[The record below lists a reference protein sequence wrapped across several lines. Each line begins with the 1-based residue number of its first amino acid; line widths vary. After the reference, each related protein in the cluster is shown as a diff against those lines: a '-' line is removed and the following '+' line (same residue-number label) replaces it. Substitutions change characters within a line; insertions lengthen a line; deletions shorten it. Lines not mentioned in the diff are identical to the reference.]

1 MITLHHM
8 NRTSGSE
15 RGPRGQGRGRGR
27 GRGRKQPAPPTTT
40 TEELRAWFAGSL
52 PDDWFTDPVS
62 VEFDRDEIIVTG
74 TLASPKLSDGD
85 DATLAAEA
93 RIATF
98 REDTREQRIS
108 VAQRAEH
115 QFQRSVSWA
124 VACGD
129 VDRLFTRASVPVMT
143 RLQLEDRRVLDT
155 LIDAGVARSRSEA
168 MAWCVRLVADNEA
181 GWIDELRDA
190 MTDLEA
196 TRTKGPESQRES

>member
-1 MITLHHM
+1 MITLQHM
-8 NRTSGSE
+8 NKPSGPP
-15 RGPRGQGRGRGR
+15 RGPRGR

-52 PDDWFTDPVS
+52 PDDWFTGPVS
-62 VEFDRDEIIVTG
+62 VEFDRDEIVVTG
-74 TLASPKLSDGD
+74 SLAAPKLADGD
-85 DATLAAEA
+85 DAALAADA
-93 RIATF
+93 RISTF

-108 VAQRAEH
+108 VAQRAEQ

-124 VACGD
+124 VNCGD
-129 VDRLFTRASVPVMT
+129 VNGQFTRTSVPVMT
-143 RLQLEDRRVLDT
+143 RLHLEDRQLLDT

-181 GWIDELRDA
+181 GWIEELRDA

-196 TRTKGPESQRES
+196 TRTKGPTSQRDS

>member
-1 MITLHHM
+1 MITLHDM
-8 NRTSGSE
+8 NKPSGSA
-15 RGPRGQGRGRGR
+15 RGPRGRGR
-27 GRGRKQPAPPTTT
+27 GRGRKQPAPPATT

-74 TLASPKLSDGD
+74 SLASPKLADGD

-124 VACGD
+124 VTCVD
-129 VDRLFTRASVPVMT
+129 VDRVFTRASVPVMT
-143 RLQLEDRRVLDT
+143 RLQLEDRQVLDT

-168 MAWCVRLVADNEA
+168 MAWCVRLVAENEA